1 MLKDEISSYGDNIYT
16 VIEDEERAVYQIKG
30 RSGEGVMTCYTVF
43 PGAYLIYNDFH
54 MQSCDSEFKSDVDMF
69 CIDHCR
75 EGRIE
80 GRIEQDM
87 GNGAYSYVEAG
98 DLKID
103 NRKHHDTHFEFPLS
117 HYHGIT
123 VALYMEQ
130 ASQSLATD
138 LSGFS
143 IDLYALQRKYCAERN
158 LYLVRG
164 QGVIEH
170 IFSELYTV
178 PGRIRKPYFKIKILE
193 LLLFLDALEL
203 PSDHEERPYFYKSQV
218 EKIKAIQGYMTA
230 DVQRHSTL
238 EELSSKFD
246 IPLTSMKTCFKG
258 VYGTSIF
265 AYMRAYRMNRAA
277 VLLRTG
283 RQESVAEIAGRVG
296 YDSPS
301 KFAVAF
307 KEVMG
312 KSPLEYRNS
321 FV

>member
-1 MLKDEISSYGDNIYT
+1 MLNEDMASYGDN
-16 VIEDEERAVYQIKG
+16 VIAVVKDGERAVYQIKD
-30 RSGEGVMTCYTVF
+30 RTGEGVMTCYAVF
-43 PGAYLIYNDFH
+43 PGAYLFYNDFH
-54 MQSCDSEFKSDVDMF
+54 LQNCDSQFKANVELF

-75 EGRIE
+75 E

-87 GNGAYSYVEAG
+87 GNGAYSYLEAG

-103 NRKHHDTHFEFPLS
+103 NRRKHNTHFEFPLC

-123 VALYMEQ
+123 VSLYVEQ
-130 ASQSLATD
+130 AAKTLASE

-143 IDLYALQRKYCAERN
+143 VDLYALQRKYCSEKD
-158 LYLVRG
+158 LYMIRG
-164 QGVIEH
+164 QDAIAH

-178 PGRIRKPYFKIKILE
+178 PDRIRKPYFKLKVLE

-203 PSDHEERPYFYKSQV
+203 PADREERPYFYKSQV
-218 EKIKAIQGYMTA
+218 EKIKAIQAYMTVN
-230 DVQRHSTL
+230 VQSHDTL
-238 EELSSKFD
+238 KELSTRFD
-246 IPLTSMKTCFKG
+246 IPLTTMKACFKG

-277 VLLRTG
+277 VLLRTD
-283 RQESVAEIAGRVG
+283 REKNIAAIAGHVG

-301 KFAVAF
+301 KFSMAF

-312 KSPLEYRNS
+312 KSPMEYRKS

>member
-1 MLKDEISSYGDNIYT
+1 MLKDEILSFGHNIT
-16 VIEDEERAVYQIKG
+16 AVIEDEERAVYQMKD
-30 RSGEGVMTCYTVF
+30 RTGEGVMTCYAVF

-54 MQSCDSEFKSDVDMF
+54 LQNCDSEFKTNLNVF

-75 EGRIE
+75 E

-87 GNGAYSYVEAG
+87 GNGAYAYLEAG

-103 NRKHHDTHFEFPLS
+103 NRRKHDTHFEFPLC

-123 VALYMEQ
+123 VALYVEQ
-130 ASQSLATD
+130 AAQTLASE

-143 IDLYALQRKYCAERN
+143 INLYALQQKYCSEKD
-158 LYLVRG
+158 LYMIRG
-164 QGVIEH
+164 QGTIEH

-178 PGRIRKPYFKIKILE
+178 PDRIRKTYFKIKVLE
-193 LLLFLDALEL
+193 LLVYLDALEL
-203 PSDHEERPYFYKSQV
+203 SGDRGERPYFYKTQV
-218 EKIKAIQGYMTA
+218 EKIKAIQAFMTA
-230 DVQRHSTL
+230 NMQKHYTL
-238 EELSSKFD
+238 EELSARFD
-246 IPLTSMKTCFKG
+246 IPLTAMKSCFKG

-265 AYMRAYRMNRAA
+265 AYIRAYRMNQAA
-277 VLLRTG
+277 VLLRAS
-283 RQESVAEIAGRVG
+283 REENIAEIAGRVG

-301 KFAVAF
+301 KFSVAF

-312 KSPLEYRNS
+312 KSPLEYRKS

>member
-1 MLKDEISSYGDNIYT
+1 ME
-16 VIEDEERAVYQIKG
+16 
-30 RSGEGVMTCYTVF
+30 
-43 PGAYLIYNDFH
+43 
-54 MQSCDSEFKSDVDMF
+54 MF

-80 GRIEQDM
+80 QDM
-87 GNGAYSYVEAG
+87 GNGAYAYLETG

-103 NRKHHDTHFEFPLS
+103 NRKHHDTHFEFPLC

-123 VALYMEQ
+123 VTLYMEQ
-130 ASQSLATD
+130 AAKTLFSELNS
-138 LSGFS
+138 FS
-143 IDLYALQRKYCAERN
+143 IDLYALQRKYLLEKDI
-158 LYLVRG
+158 YMVRG
-164 QGVIEH
+164 QGAIEH

-178 PGRIRKPYFKIKILE
+178 PERIKKTYFKIKVLE
-193 LLLFLDALEL
+193 LLLFLDALEI
-203 PSDHEERPYFYKSQV
+203 PSGQEERPYFYRSQV
-218 EKIKAIQGYMTA
+218 EKIKAIQAFMTT
-230 DVQRHSTL
+230 DVQKHYTL
-238 EELSSKFD
+238 EELSARFD
-246 IPLTSMKTCFKG
+246 IPLTSMKSCFKG

-277 VLLRTG
+277 VLLRTS
-283 RQESVAEIAGRVG
+283 RQENIAEISGLVG

-312 KSPLEYRNS
+312 KSPLEYRKS

>member
-1 MLKDEISSYGDNIYT
+1 MLADAIASFGDNVSAIA
-16 VIEDEERAVYQIKG
+16 EDKERAVYQMKD
-30 RSGEGVMTCYTVF
+30 RSGDGTMICYAVF
-43 PGAYLIYNDFH
+43 PGAYLSYNDFH
-54 MQSCDSEFKSDVDMF
+54 MRSCDCKFKSSVDMF

-80 GRIEQDM
+80 QDM
-87 GNGAYSYVEAG
+87 GNGAYTYLEAG

-103 NRKHHDTHFEFPLS
+103 NRKHHDTHFEFPLC

-123 VALYMEQ
+123 VTLYMEQ
-130 ASQSLATD
+130 AVKTLASE

-143 IDLYALQRKYCAERN
+143 IDLYALQRKYLLEKD
-158 LYLVRG
+158 LYMIRG
-164 QGVIEH
+164 QGAIEH

-178 PGRIRKPYFKIKILE
+178 PDRIRRSYFKLKVLE

-203 PSDHEERPYFYKSQV
+203 PADQEERPYFYRSQV
-218 EKIKAIQGYMTA
+218 EKIKAIQAYMTA
-230 DVQRHSTL
+230 DVQRHYTL
-238 EELSSKFD
+238 EELSARFD
-246 IPLTSMKTCFKG
+246 IPLTSMKACFKG
-258 VYGTSIF
+258 VYGTSVF

-277 VLLRTG
+277 VLLRTS
-283 RQESVAEIAGRVG
+283 RQDSVAEIAGHVG

-312 KSPLEYRNS
+312 KSPLEYRKS